1 MRRRPFKVRVGGSS
15 WSTMED
21 SESRMM
27 KTEGIIDARKVLG
40 KLKDIFGGVEDNDI
54 ISIGPKGEQRQWLG
68 IR

>member
-1 MRRRPFKVRVGGSS
+1 MSRRPFKVKVGGGS

-27 KTEGIIDARKVLG
+27 KTESIVDARKVLG

-54 ISIGPKGEQRQWLG
+54 TSIGPRGSKGNG
-68 IR
+68 